1 MGRQRYPQGPKGPKG
16 PQNNT
21 MKNKQLYIRRIE
33 RIEGALRAIEVSL
46 GQRDTTIQTIKQRL
60 DVVNS
65 EVEEIKSM
73 VEREN

>member
-1 MGRQRYPQGPKGPKG
+1 
-16 PQNNT
+16 

-60 DVVNS
+60 DVVNG